1 MPQKKTTAGSGR
13 RKSGKP
19 KTPAKK
25 SAKSENS
32 FLPQITP
39 LILAAAA
46 ILIAVCVIVDQ
57 GVVGHGLR
65 DVLAGLFGGAVYALP
80 VLLLIR

>member
-1 MPQKKTTAGSGR
+1 MPQKKNTAGSGR
-13 RKSGKP
+13 KKTGKP

-25 SAKSENS
+25 SAKPENS

-46 ILIAVCVIVDQ
+46 VLLA
-57 GVVGHGLR
+57 VVGLF
-65 DVLAGLFGGAVYALP
+65 VLALALGLVLP
-80 VLLLIR
+80 LLRVASEI